1 MSRLTDLLRR
11 RSAPVPGPV
20 GTRLGTDDGFR
31 AVVDARASVH
41 PSGTSRRVEWWI
53 GGEDRWYAPAVEA
66 AVRQDRPGPAP
77 VLVTR
82 MRVAGGDVVATT
94 WATLASGSSGAAVVV
109 ELVNETPVPVAVAV
123 TVQATKGGAI
133 RRISVDGRRLLVDG
147 ETALVV
153 DREPGRYAMVDAAA
167 DLWETVTG
175 GRAVIAAPEPVRCRI
190 GAAAGALV
198 VPLPHRS
205 ALRFAVPAGDLVD
218 NPSAVFPSAER
229 VTAGWAGRLADAA
242 TVDLPDQSLAA
253 TAHPEPRGPHAGGPD
268 PCRGRGALQ
277 VGTAT
282 EGGGVPAPLGLPS
295 RRSPG
300 GCRMALGPGSPT
312 RVVLRSRRDP
322 VGGPGPVGWRR
333 SDGPVGPGADVR
345 ALLCARRYPGGRRRR
360 PTRRGGKDLRTSW
373 RPTWPLPRCA
383 TWPTGWCVSL
393 WTDWTCSLTCRTPGW
408 EVAWRCTAWP
418 RRTGASASPSG
429 GMAIGRPCSGNW
441 SATTTD
447 PSCCGSPAWTQPSRR
462 SRRPV
467 RCCWQPRRV
476 GCPHPAHRPARHPA
490 RLPVRPSFPL
500 PRVDRSPRVGPWP
513 VEPECGRP

>member
-123 TVQATKGGAI
+123 TVQAAKGGAI
-133 RRISVDGRRLLVDG
+133 RRISVDGRRMLVDG

-218 NPSAVFPSAER
+218 NPSVVFPSAER

-253 TAHPEPRGPHAGGPD
+253 TAHRNLVDLMLADPTPAGAVELCRWGLPRRAVECLLHSDGPPGDRLVAAAWLWALGRQPGWFSGPGGIPLEDLVRSAGDVPTARWALARMSGLFSALGDTRAAADAGRLVEVEGPPD
-268 PCRGRGALQ
+268 L
-277 VGTAT
+277 VAT
-282 EGGGVPAPLGLPS
+282 DVAATSLRDLADRLARISMDGLDLLVDVPDSWLGGGVEVHDLATPHGRLGFAIRWHGDRPALLWELERHDDGPVVLRVPGLDTAFSTVEATGEVLLSAPAGRVPPPRPS
-295 RRSPG
+295 PGPVPGSPPGAPYGPPIAPSPG
-300 GCRMALGPGSPT
+300 GGSF
-312 RVVLRSRRDP
+312 S
-322 VGGPGPVGWRR
+322 
-333 SDGPVGPGADVR
+333 
-345 ALLCARRYPGGRRRR
+345 
-360 PTRRGGKDLRTSW
+360 
-373 RPTWPLPRCA
+373 
-383 TWPTGWCVSL
+383 
-393 WTDWTCSLTCRTPGW
+393 
-408 EVAWRCTAWP
+408 
-418 RRTGASASPSG
+418 
-429 GMAIGRPCSGNW
+429 
-441 SATTTD
+441 
-447 PSCCGSPAWTQPSRR
+447 
-462 SRRPV
+462 
-467 RCCWQPRRV
+467 
-476 GCPHPAHRPARHPA
+476 
-490 RLPVRPSFPL
+490 
-500 PRVDRSPRVGPWP
+500 
-513 VEPECGRP
+513 

>member
-94 WATLASGSSGAAVVV
+94 WATLASGSPGAAIVV

-123 TVQATKGGAI
+123 TVQAAKGGAI
-133 RRISVDGRRLLVDG
+133 RRISVDGRCMLVDG

-218 NPSAVFPSAER
+218 NPSVVFPSAER
-229 VTAGWAGRLADAA
+229 VTAGWASRLADAA

-253 TAHPEPRGPHAGGPD
+253 TAHRNLVDLMLADPTPAGAVELCRWGLPRRAVECLLHSDGSPGDRLAAAAWLWTLGRQPGWFSGPGGIPLEDLVRSAGDVPTARRALARMSGLFSALGDARAAADAGQLVEVEGPPD
-268 PCRGRGALQ
+268 LVVTDVA
-277 VGTAT
+277 AT
-282 EGGGVPAPLGLPS
+282 SLRDLADRLARTSIDGLDLLVDVPDSWLGGGVEVHGLATQRGSLGFAIRWHGDRPALLWELE
-295 RRSPG
+295 RHDD
-300 GCRMALGPGSPT
+300 GP
-312 RVVLRSRRDP
+312 VVLRVPGLDTAFSTIEATGEVLLSAPAGRVPPPRSSS
-322 VGGPGPVGWRR
+322 GPT
-333 SDGPVGPGADVR
+333 PGAPYDPPI
-345 ALLCARRYPGGRRRR
+345 APSPEGG
-360 PTRRGGKDLRTSW
+360 
-373 RPTWPLPRCA
+373 
-383 TWPTGWCVSL
+383 
-393 WTDWTCSLTCRTPGW
+393 
-408 EVAWRCTAWP
+408 
-418 RRTGASASPSG
+418 
-429 GMAIGRPCSGNW
+429 
-441 SATTTD
+441 
-447 PSCCGSPAWTQPSRR
+447 
-462 SRRPV
+462 
-467 RCCWQPRRV
+467 
-476 GCPHPAHRPARHPA
+476 
-490 RLPVRPSFPL
+490 SF
-500 PRVDRSPRVGPWP
+500 S
-513 VEPECGRP
+513 